1 MTSDKLIL
9 PGEGNYETNKN
20 LEKKVVVR
28 ELDSWTPGFV
38 FPTTLSENDVILY

>member
-9 PGEGNYETNKN
+9 EVKGNYETNKN

-38 FPTTLSENDVILY
+38 FPTTLSEN